1 MLERLGLF
9 RRQNQ
14 HSFPMDPKTVVTFE
28 PEFPCPKMKS
38 RVGNPPRSLLLKLLE
53 KIRGPQFRIYYGVE
67 VEEGEM
73 PFLAAYNNDI
83 VERATPSCTASIW
96 TRNHIVTAAHCLGPT
111 NPCVYVGSPNIDK
124 AYKLQR
130 SDLKSLIQHPDFYNA
145 PLQAD
150 FGVITTVKPLPLEE
164 GKIQPSCLF
173 LGDKRYVITLP
184 SEGKIQPSCLFL
196 GDKRYVITLPSEGKI
211 QPSCLFLGDKRIWK
225 SEGPLPEKVVA
236 MGWGLMETEYDPHP
250 LLVKRPKTA
259 RKR

>member
-1 MLERLGLF
+1 MNSLLFVVLSALFLDPNARAASIGNSLWSPKLSMLERLGLF
-9 RRQNQ
+9 RGQNQ

-130 SDLKSLIQHPDFYNA
+130 SDLISLIQHPDFYNA

-173 LGDKRYVITLP
+173 LGDKRSAAGT
-184 SEGKIQPSCLFL
+184 
-196 GDKRYVITLPSEGKI
+196 
-211 QPSCLFLGDKRIWK
+211 
-225 SEGPLPEKVVA
+225 VA
-236 MGWGLMETEYDPHP
+236 
-250 LLVKRPKTA
+250 VSVA
-259 RKR
+259 RSAAM